1 MKQAQLVTL
10 QYDQVAKRLLDTC
23 LGSLL
28 HCTWTYGGLC
38 SALTDRAIF

>member
-10 QYDQVAKRLLDTC
+10 QYDQVARRLLDTC

-28 HCTWTYGGLC
+28 HCPGGLC
-38 SALTDRAIF
+38 SALTDRAIFR